1 MAIII
6 TTTTLEFEE
15 EASSENLA
23 EIASNTILMVMTDGT
38 GKKQV
43 LRLKTDA
50 IQENDVLL
58 RNTTTDLCYKF
69 INGQWIWVPC

>member
-1 MAIII
+1 MAII

-58 RNTTTDLCYKF
+58 RNTTTGLCYKF